1 VAAETSAVTDF
12 FRHTIRRSPVP
23 QLSIQTCTISPRE
36 KGTQMTILGKTWML
50 AATVTLL
57 AGTGTGFAADVT
69 YRITGTLLSGIDN
82 AAATFNA
89 GDPYVLD
96 MTFDTAAVDYA
107 ASDPSYSSFIG
118 HAVSMT
124 FSASGTALSFGS
136 NIWSSQ
142 QQIWN
147 DRHHTYYPQYGGVK
161 VDVLTLSN
169 SAGLS
174 HESVRFSAQTELHF
188 ESTAW
193 STDQIPLSFDA
204 PLLSPD
210 PQMNM
215 KCGPSAQTEENF
227 TGTIDSIT
235 VLSGEAVPTPVA
247 LPAGLSA
254 IMLLLARRRR

>member
-1 VAAETSAVTDF
+1 
-12 FRHTIRRSPVP
+12 
-23 QLSIQTCTISPRE
+23 
-36 KGTQMTILGKTWML
+36 MTILGKSWML

-82 AAATFNA
+82 EVATLNA
-89 GDPYVLD
+89 GDAYVLD
-96 MTFDTAAVDYA
+96 MTYDTSAVDYA
-107 ASDPSYSSFIG
+107 ASDTSYSSFIN
-118 HAVSMT
+118 HAVALT
-124 FSASGTALSFGS
+124 FSSNGTVLSFDS

-147 DRHHTYYPQYGGVK
+147 DRHENYYPEYGGVK
-161 VDVLTLSN
+161 VDVLTLSD
-169 SAGLS
+169 SAGFS
-174 HESVRFSAQTELHF
+174 HETVSFGAYTELHF